1 MTPKKIW
8 LGLAISVAFGL
19 VAGEILSLGNVSL
32 SPVIQS
38 VALGFVATA
47 LGAFVARRG
56 FLLPALGLW
65 LLGWLGSIYMLYLIA
80 APTGQASVPAILQYN
95 LLSILFSAVAV
106 SAGALFGQFLA
117 RRAEHAVAAT

>member
-1 MTPKKIW
+1 MNTKKIL
-8 LGLAISVAFGL
+8 LGLATTVAFGL
-19 VAGEILSLGNVSL
+19 VAGQLLSLGNVAL

-38 VALGFVATA
+38 VGFGFVGTA

-80 APTGQASVPAILQYN
+80 EPTGQASIPAIVQYN
-95 LLSILFSAVAV
+95 LLGGFLSALAV
-106 SAGALFGQFLA
+106 SAGALFGQYLA
-117 RRAEHAVAAT
+117 RRSEHAVAAT